1 MNYKLFWILIIVA
14 LFAGCQ
20 KELEDQEIY
29 KRPSWLEGKLFTQIQ
44 THDDLGTFMECL
56 ERTGYDTIINVSGS
70 FTIFAPTDEAFEEYF
85 AEHPDYDSVSQVPV
99 EELTDLVQYQ
109 IIQNAWSKLQLQ
121 SLDVDGWID
130 RESEFYNE
138 PRGFKRET
146 LYREDDKTYYVTYS
160 YEEGF
165 NIVEQSNQTKKVY
178 SGSRKYVPLF
188 FAEYFDVAD
197 FTFSDY
203 EFYFDRPFENGEIF
217 VAGAKVI
224 SEEIFAENGFIYK
237 TDKVNE
243 PLKDAEEI
251 MEQEDDDFSYS
262 EFLSLIHE
270 FADFTF
276 NPEATFAQ
284 EAYREGLSADS
295 LFDLTY
301 PGLAIDIHDE
311 VTGENPISSIRY
323 HGGMIAPT
331 DEAFEKFLD
340 DFIRGPGRWGDL
352 SRVPQPIKMMLVNSH
367 MSTKPIYKTNLDEG
381 FRNGEEDLVRIEEN
395 SVVQSTYGSN
405 STFLGLD
412 KVVVPKA
419 FSCVAQPVYLNPGY
433 STLLHAIDETKII
446 SALKRLDQTYTF
458 YVPANHNIGLGG
470 DSSLIYEIDDHR
482 LDITHF
488 EVYDR
493 SVFSFRT
500 LSKNDLRGILLNH
513 IGTSIPTGNANKEF
527 IRTLGGSYI
536 TVDNVEGTIRGDGDN
551 TYGFNGDSVITV
563 TPQYI
568 DVPVEN
574 GEVYNINTWL
584 TFTPGGNFFGVIST
598 EFPEFFE
605 LMKKAGLYDEIFFRF
620 PFLTEG
626 SYYTAFIPSAEVIER
641 NNLDE
646 LSDEELAKLI
656 KYHFIKDELIFTDGK
671 VLPGSFP
678 TTRLDES
685 STVYSNIFSTVDI
698 DPGYD
703 EINILDKNG
712 ELYYKVEEGGTNL
725 TNMLVKTDTDKSSSS
740 KWDFITTGVIHVI
753 DTVFIKDKMQVN

>member
-1 MNYKLFWILIIVA
+1 MKYKIFWIFIIAA
-14 LFAGCQ
+14 LFTGCQ
-20 KELEDQEIY
+20 KALEDQDIY

-44 THDDLGTFMECL
+44 TQDDLSIFIECL

-70 FTIFAPTDEAFEEYF
+70 FTIFAPTDEAFQKYF
-85 AEHPDYDSVSQVPV
+85 AEHPAYDSVSQIP
-99 EELTDLVQYQ
+99 EDELTDLVQYQ

-146 LYREDDKTYYVTYS
+146 LYRKDNKTYYVTYS

-165 NIVEQSNQTKKVY
+165 NIVEQSKQTKKVY
-178 SGSRKYVPLF
+178 SSSRKYVPLF
-188 FAEYFDVAD
+188 FTEYFDVAD

-203 EFYFDRPFENGEIF
+203 EFYFGRSFENGEIY
-217 VAGAKVI
+217 VAGAKII

-243 PLKDAEEI
+243 PLRDAEEV
-251 MEQEDDDFSYS
+251 MEQEYDDYAYS

-276 NPEATFAQ
+276 NPEATFNQ
-284 EAYREGLSADS
+284 EEYREGLSADS

-311 VTGENPISSIRY
+311 ITGGNPISSIRY
-323 HGGMIAPT
+323 HGGLLAPT
-331 DEAFEKFLD
+331 NEAFQKFLD

-352 SRVPQPIKMMLVNSH
+352 SNVPEAIKVMLANSH
-367 MSTKPIYKTNLDEG
+367 MSTKPIYETHLDEG
-381 FRNGEEDLVRIEEN
+381 FRNGEEDLVRIDEN
-395 SVVQSTYGSN
+395 SVIQSTYGSN
-405 STFLGLD
+405 STFLGLNE
-412 KVVVPKA
+412 VVIPKA

-458 YVPANHNIGLGG
+458 YVPANYNIGLGG

-482 LDITHF
+482 LGLSHF

-493 SVFSFRT
+493 SIFAFRT
-500 LSKNDLRGILLNH
+500 LSKDDLRGILLNH
-513 IGTSIPTGNANKEF
+513 IGTTVVSGNANKEF

-536 TVDNVEGTIRGDGDN
+536 TVDNIEGTIRGDGDN
-551 TYGFNGDSVITV
+551 TYGFNGDSVIDV
-563 TPQYI
+563 TPQFI
-568 DVPVEN
+568 DIPVEN
-574 GEVYNINTWL
+574 GEVYNINAWL
-584 TFTPGGNFFGVIST
+584 TFTPGGNFFGIIST

-646 LSDEELAKLI
+646 LPKEELAKLI

-671 VLPGSFP
+671 IHPGKFA
-678 TTRLDES
+678 TTRLDE
-685 STVYSNIFSTVDI
+685 FSTVFSNVFSTVNI

-703 EINILDKNG
+703 EISILNKDG
-712 ELYYKVEEGGTNL
+712 GLYYKIEEGTNT
-725 TNMLVKTDTDKSSSS
+725 TNMFVKTDTDKSSSS

-753 DTVFIKDKMQVN
+753 DTIFIKDKMQVN